1 MATKS
6 RKTKAVEVDTASPEA
21 EAAPVHQTDGHFGE
35 GRFENRDVGALRNE
49 KGVCALIRAV
59 TLAHPTLPKAA
70 FVAAGTKIGLHPA
83 TVGIQR
89 ARALRKQGE
98 T

>member
-21 EAAPVHQTDGHFGE
+21 EAAPVDQITASSAKAASRMATSAHSGTKRASAPDPRRHASPSDATE
-35 GRFENRDVGALRNE
+35 GRLCRCRYQD
-49 KGVCALIRAV
+49 
-59 TLAHPTLPKAA
+59 
-70 FVAAGTKIGLHPA
+70 GLHPA